1 MVRQQPFQTMVFSKK
16 MMISDEYGY
25 AYEWNGTH
33 MSNHIQIYL
42 PTTYIEHN
50 QAFICIDAP
59 TIKSYKHGC
68 KISQYIPKFKSDG
81 YWLSPTGASFYVI
94 SILLA
99 MTMNHVLC
107 KVTYIMSN
115 SLGSYGLGPTRLL
128 SPWDSL
134 GKDTGVGCHALP
146 QEIFLP
152 QGSNPY
158 LPCLLHG
165 YVLHVLYH

>member
-1 MVRQQPFQTMVFSKK
+1 MLTLARGTLSAPFWCLCQKLSLFYTLIKRWDTKALSDQASSLAPGWILPLRSPRIQASFMVRQQPFQTMVFSKK

-81 YWLSPTGASFYVI
+81 YWLSPAGASFYVI

-107 KVTYIMSN
+107 
-115 SLGSYGLGPTRLL
+115 
-128 SPWDSL
+128 
-134 GKDTGVGCHALP
+134 
-146 QEIFLP
+146 
-152 QGSNPY
+152 
-158 LPCLLHG
+158 
-165 YVLHVLYH
+165 